1 MAKPPDSPKC
11 QHVLNTGRRCN
22 APAVHGLDFCHW
34 HRVAKLAEQTK
45 NPPIPLLDDGNS
57 IQLALTLTLR
67 GIQSGEISPKQGTA
81 MLYGL
86 SIASYN
92 LKSVRTDY
100 DFYASPET
108 TPAMRP
114 VLGLPP
120 LPVPPLAPPAATR
133 PVASAS
139 AECKDPGPA
148 QALDR
153 DRPAPSPTHFID
165 SSSPAAGPTETA
177 EDTPACLISP
187 SSDDPSGDPPKFPPA
202 HFTITPAD
210 REKMRKIMRQGPSHP
225 DFARCTQLLDA
236 YISRKSG
243 T

>member
-1 MAKPPDSPKC
+1 MPKPPDSPKC
-11 QHVLNTGRRCN
+11 QHILNTGRRCN

-34 HRVAKLAEQTK
+34 HGVAKLAQQTK
-45 NPPIPLLDDGNS
+45 NAPIPLLDDGNS

-92 LKSVRTDY
+92 LKTVRTDY
-100 DFYASPET
+100 VYEVSPET

-114 VLGLPP
+114 LLGLPP
-120 LPVPPLAPPAATR
+120 LPAPPDA
-133 PVASAS
+133 PLSAS
-139 AECKDPGPA
+139 ADPIASIPA
-148 QALDR
+148 ELADQSPVHAPDCA
-153 DRPAPSPTHFID
+153 PTATPSPSADPST
-165 SSSPAAGPTETA
+165 PAADP
-177 EDTPACLISP
+177 EDTPACLIP
-187 SSDDPSGDPPKFPPA
+187 SSNDPSDGPPKFPPA

-225 DFARCTQLLDA
+225 HFARCSQLLDA
-236 YISRKSG
+236 YISRKAG

>member
-11 QHVLNTGRRCN
+11 QHILNTGRRCKG
-22 APAVHGLDFCHW
+22 PAVHGLDFCHW
-34 HRVAKLAEQTK
+34 HEVAKVAQNTK
-45 NPPIPLLDDGNS
+45 NSPIPLLDDGNS

-92 LKSVRTDY
+92 LKAVRTDY

-120 LPVPPLAPPAATR
+120 LPTPLVAPFTAAVQTL
-133 PVASAS
+133 ASS
-139 AECKDPGPA
+139 
-148 QALDR
+148 
-153 DRPAPSPTHFID
+153 PAPSEESLHTPD
-165 SSSPAAGPTETA
+165 CDPAAVPPPSPDPSA
-177 EDTPACLISP
+177 PSADADDTPACLISP
-187 SSDDPSGDPPKFPPA
+187 PSDDPSADPPKFPPA

-210 REKMRKIMRQGPSHP
+210 REKIRRIMRQGPSHP
-225 DFARCTQLLDA
+225 DFKRCTQLMDA
-236 YISRKSG
+236 YISRKAG